1 MQPVMV
7 TVADLAAQM
16 HMKTETLYQ
25 FAKREVDPLPLR
37 TLNGFKRSSAMLV
50 SSWVEWYERNSELFK
65 EVQHD

>member
-37 TLNGFKRSSAMLV
+37 TLRGFKRSSSMLV
-50 SSWVEWYERNSELFK
+50 SDWSEWYRKNSELFK
-65 EVQHD
+65 DVEHD